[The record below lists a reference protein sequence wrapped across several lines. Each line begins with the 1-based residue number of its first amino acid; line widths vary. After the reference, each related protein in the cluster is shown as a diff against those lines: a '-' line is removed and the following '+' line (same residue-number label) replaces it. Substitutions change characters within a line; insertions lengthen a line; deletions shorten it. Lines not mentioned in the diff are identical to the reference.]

1 MSSHDGKMWIFLTWV
16 WGNPLGGYDTESTP
30 PELSRSDFACE
41 DFFLGK
47 IVILEDQKSA
57 NDSLKVIKFFWSSHS
72 RKSQEGKFSSLWKKN
87 SGVRYFHDGNHQKFC
102 ANANSNFEERFIF
115 TIFFKNEWNI
125 FGNLYLPYFC
135 VNFVKEKFN
144 NISILWKSLSFEMR
158 N

>member
-57 NDSLKVIKFFWSSHS
+57 NDSLKLVKFFWSSHS
-72 RKSQEGKFSSLWKKN
+72 RKSQEGKFSSLWDCEKRTVLSDILKM
-87 SGVRYFHDGNHQKFC
+87 
-102 ANANSNFEERFIF
+102 EITE
-115 TIFFKNEWNI
+115 
-125 FGNLYLPYFC
+125 
-135 VNFVKEKFN
+135 NFVQSPTIILN
-144 NISILWKSLSFEMR
+144 GISFSRVFPK
-158 N
+158 